1 MKEIILITGN
11 NGMLAKE
18 AIKILSSNYEVRTLT
33 TQKKKVNN
41 KSIFYW
47 DISKKLL
54 DPKALK
60 NCKHII
66 HLAGYSILKRWT
78 TKNKNKMYESR
89 IKGAELL
96 FNKCRELNIKPKT
109 FISASAMGI
118 YGLKAKG
125 EKNENSNIGTDWVAQ
140 MAKDWEN
147 AANAFKKLES
157 RVVKM
162 RISLLLSKK
171 FPLIKYN
178 LLSTKL
184 GVAPIIGSKKNIINW
199 IHLKDAARFIQEA
212 IQEEK
217 YEGSYNLATENSV
230 SQYEL
235 INIIKKQA
243 CPFAVIITIP
253 NFLLKLVLGE
263 REAILN
269 VKLKLVVDK
278 LINTGFKYNYHTLEE
293 VIE

>member
-1 MKEIILITGN
+1 
-11 NGMLAKE
+11 MLAKE
-18 AIKILSSNYEVRTLT
+18 AIKLLSSNYEVRTLT

-41 KSIFYW
+41 TSIFYW
-47 DISKKLL
+47 DISKQLI
-54 DPKALK
+54 DPKALR

-89 IKGAELL
+89 IKGANLL
-96 FNKCRELNIKPKT
+96 FNKCREFNIKPKT

-118 YGLKAKG
+118 YGLNAKG
-125 EKNENSNIGTDWVAQ
+125 EKNEESNIGTDWVAQ
-140 MAKDWEN
+140 MAKDWEY
-147 AANAFKKLES
+147 AANSFKELES

-184 GVAPIIGSKKNIINW
+184 GIAPIIGSKQNIINW

-212 IQEEK
+212 MERK
-217 YEGSYNLATENSV
+217 GYEGSYNLATKNPV
-230 SQYEL
+230 SQYEF
-235 INIIKKQA
+235 INIIRKKA

-253 NFLLKLVLGE
+253 NFLLKLFLGQ

-269 VKLKLVVDK
+269 VQLKLVVDK

-293 VIE
+293 VIQQTN

>member
-18 AIKILSSNYEVRTLT
+18 AIKILSNNYEVRTLT

-41 KSIFYW
+41 TSIFYW
-47 DISKKLL
+47 DISKKLI
-54 DPKALK
+54 DTKALK
-60 NCKHII
+60 NCEHIV

-78 TKNKNKMYESR
+78 KKNKNKMYESR

-96 FNKCRELNIKPKT
+96 FNKCKELNIKPKT

-140 MAKDWEN
+140 MAKDWEH

-212 IQEEK
+212 MQEEK